1 VKYTYDG
8 TYLVSGSDDTNLR
21 LWKSKASE
29 QLGVVSFLMALKL
42 VLCLAVFVACCCSG
56 PLPISGGSLSFGK
69 FRPIFLLL
77 GYGYLYVCTS
87 YHWCFMISLIV
98 YGKKYHQLCRVP
110 RGEFINV
117 SFDES
122 CM

>member
-1 VKYTYDG
+1 MKYTYDG

-29 QLGVVSFLMALKL
+29 QLGVVSFLMALTACKL
-42 VLCLAVFVACCCSG
+42 VLCLAMFVAFFCSG
-56 PLPISGGSLSFGK
+56 ALPFSGGSLSFGK

-87 YHWCFMISLIV
+87 TI
-98 YGKKYHQLCRVP
+98 GA
-110 RGEFINV
+110 
-117 SFDES
+117 
-122 CM
+122 

>member
-1 VKYTYDG
+1 MKYTYDG

-42 VLCLAVFVACCCSG
+42 VLCLAMFVACCCSG

-69 FRPIFLLL
+69 FTRHRAYFSVIRLWIPICL
-77 GYGYLYVCTS
+77 
-87 YHWCFMISLIV
+87 H
-98 YGKKYHQLCRVP
+98 
-110 RGEFINV
+110 
-117 SFDES
+117 
-122 CM
+122 